1 MKRKDIATIVVV
13 VIISGGLS
21 LILSS
26 VFISSPKKRS
36 AKVEVVQKITSDF
49 PEPNKKYFN
58 DKSVNPTQLITIGNN
73 TNTKPFNGP
82 KQ

>member
-1 MKRKDIATIVVV
+1 MKKKDIATIVVV
-13 VIISGGLS
+13 VIVSGGLS

-36 AKVEVVQKITSDF
+36 TRVEVVQPITADF
-49 PEPNKKYFN
+49 PEPKKQYFN

>member
-1 MKRKDIATIVVV
+1 MKKKDIATIVVV

-21 LILSS
+21 LVLSS
-26 VFISSPKKRS
+26 IFFSPKKHVT
-36 AKVEVVQKITSDF
+36 KVEVVPKITSDF

-73 TNTKPFNGP
+73 ANTKPFNGP